1 MKFIIKFLMSCN
13 NPEYQVMDIRTGNR
27 PKSQLAKLT
36 TYIVDYHTVSKS
48 ENKMIKFCDNILKLS
63 KSSSKAMFGEE
74 LSLSEE
80 EDDDEF
86 ETEEEFKERYED
98 DFNIMKSDELGYK
111 LLCYNICP
119 EVDITLDGITDEERK
134 QHSILCVIERK
145 IKFKHVLAA
154 IQKYI
159 DEHLFGD
166 TNEISVLGEVA
177 KKFNLNFRIHVY
189 NHEKQCE
196 ELLRDDNDGWLI
208 KTKPSQTKFEIAKV
222 DKHFFNYEFLSIPR
236 EYLNNVNKI
245 YTYISLIGN
254 NIQKSDKAFDEP
266 CCSNLALITALK
278 KFKIIENDKSV
289 GKLVYKNAKISDNT
303 GLNENTMILILK
315 TLHAYPDLMKHA
327 RKIVYKRLGS
337 N

>member
-1 MKFIIKFLMSCN
+1 MSLN
-13 NPEYQVMDIRTGNR
+13 LFR
-27 PKSQLAKLT
+27 S
-36 TYIVDYHTVSKS
+36 
-48 ENKMIKFCDNILKLS
+48 
-63 KSSSKAMFGEE
+63 
-74 LSLSEE
+74 
-80 EDDDEF
+80 
-86 ETEEEFKERYED
+86 
-98 DFNIMKSDELGYK
+98 
-111 LLCYNICP
+111 
-119 EVDITLDGITDEERK
+119 
-134 QHSILCVIERK
+134 
-145 IKFKHVLAA
+145 
-154 IQKYI
+154 I

-208 KTKPSQTKFEIAKV
+208 KTKPSQTKFEIGKV

-236 EYLNNVNKI
+236 EYLNNINKI

-303 GLNENTMILILK
+303 GLNENTMTLILK
-315 TLHAYPDLMKHA
+315 TLHAYPDLMKHV
-327 RKIVYKRLGS
+327 RKNAYKRIGS